1 MSDPVNRR
9 KKRVRRR
16 TRRDP
21 ISDFLAGRSPPLSP
35 TTQARIERMVLEVM
49 RSPKVRAENRKM
61 SRELIREVF
70 GPLKRT
76 KRAPRSP
83 RSLRAAGR

>member
-1 MSDPVNRR
+1 MSGPVNRR

-16 TRRDP
+16 TTHNP
-21 ISDFLAGRSPPLSP
+21 ISDFLAGRLPPLSHAR
-35 TTQARIERMVLEVM
+35 QASIERMVREVM

-70 GPLKRT
+70 GPVRRT
-76 KRAPRSP
+76 KRVTRLT
-83 RSLRAAGR
+83 RSLRATGR